1 MKILIPFITTFKIQ
15 TNSKGKV
22 MKGGGDKF
30 VLDIVDNFDAIY
42 LEITKEI
49 RNNNQTKRVIQDA
62 ITKHKPDMI
71 LLNNPYELG
80 NVITTF
86 HIPVICIVHEGLARD
101 IRMISFGQKLK
112 KLNDA
117 GAHIYFVSENQYNYH
132 KAMAKRIKN
141 IDIGPIKGYINPS
154 YLPDD
159 TPFNEESI
167 WDVSTVGRNEPV
179 KDPFIIKRKLEKS
192 NMVSLV
198 MTNDATYTNDKWNN
212 YVEKNKHWD
221 YVMKGTE
228 HKQVLENISKTK
240 VFVSTFPNE
249 SFGITCM
256 EALGCGVPTIL
267 FTNKSGNH
275 SSESIAVDPSHVLK
289 LKKQCSTDM
298 FIESINVLYS
308 KTKQIR
314 KDIREQTIMKH
325 SFSNWKKRI
334 EDIINIRFD
343 DKMKYNTVEEFIQ

>member
-179 KDPFIIKRKLEKS
+179 NIKKKLKKS
-192 NMVSLV
+192 NLVSLV
-198 MTNDATYTNDKWNN
+198 MTNDATYKKVNKDDSFNN
-212 YVEKNKHWD
+212 YVKRNQHWD
-221 YVMKGTE
+221 YVMRGTA
-228 HKQVLENISKTK
+228 HKQVIDNISKTK
-240 VFVSTFPNE
+240 VFVSTWPKE

-267 FTNKSGNH
+267 FTDRSNNH
-275 SSESIAVDPSHVLK
+275 ASESIAVDPSHILK
-289 LKKQCSTDM
+289 MNKTCSADT
-298 FIESINVLYS
+298 FIEGINVLYS

-334 EDIINIRFD
+334 EDVINMRFD
-343 DKMKYNTVEEFIQ
+343 DKIKHNTVEEFI